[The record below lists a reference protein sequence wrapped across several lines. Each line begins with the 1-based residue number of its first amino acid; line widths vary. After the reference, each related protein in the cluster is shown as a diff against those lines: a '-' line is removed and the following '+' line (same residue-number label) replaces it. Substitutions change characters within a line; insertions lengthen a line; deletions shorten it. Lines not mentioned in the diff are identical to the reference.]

1 MPSRPNSSRV
11 PSTFDFRPASG
22 KGPLYARLA
31 EVIRDRVASGVL
43 GPGDRLPPIRQL
55 AHVLRI
61 HTNTVARSYA
71 ELEREGVLA
80 TRRGGGTFVASPSDD
95 PVLAALREE
104 RLRAI
109 VSKAALEALSL
120 GYTSAQ
126 VQEAMRRQLS
136 AHSQRHDA
144 LRVAGGKQAKEPTEA
159 LVIVGSD
166 DLALGLL
173 VNRLGRERSN
183 HRPVLSVHAGSL
195 GGLLALSRG
204 EAHLAGVHLWD
215 AVRGQYNVSFV
226 ARMFPTRRM
235 VLVNLAHRQQGLM
248 VHRRNPK
255 RIGGLEDL
263 ARQGIVLVNRQQG
276 SGTRLLLDY
285 ELKRRK
291 IDPSRLA
298 GYDHEVNDHVAVAEC
313 VANMSADVGMGT
325 LPAARALGLE
335 FIPVRSERY
344 DLVMFDESYE
354 SEMLKPLLRVLRSDA
369 FREAVDHLGGYDTS
383 QTGDLVARLDPSP
396 AARAAR

>member
-1 MPSRPNSSRV
+1 MRTRSRPPRV
-11 PSTFDFRPASG
+11 QTRCDLRPASG

-31 EVIRDRVASGVL
+31 DVIRDRVASGAL

-55 AHVLRI
+55 ARELNI

-109 VSKAALEALSL
+109 VSKVALEALSL

-136 AHSQRHDA
+136 AHRRRHDA
-144 LRVAGGKQAKEPTEA
+144 LQVAGVKPPKESAEA

-173 VNRLGRERSN
+173 VNRLGRDRANE
-183 HRPVLSVHAGSL
+183 RPVLSVHAGSL

-204 EAHLAGVHLWD
+204 EAHLAGMHLWD
-215 AVRGQYNVSFV
+215 ALRGQYNVPFV
-226 ARMFPTRRM
+226 ERMLPDRPM

-255 RIGGLEDL
+255 KIRGLEDL
-263 ARQGIVLVNRQQG
+263 AREGIVIVNRQQG

-291 IDPSRLA
+291 IEPARLA

-344 DLVMFDESYE
+344 DLVIPEANYE
-354 SEMLKPLLRVLRSDA
+354 SELLKPLLRVLRSDA
-369 FREAVDHLGGYDTS
+369 FREAVEHLGGYDTA
-383 QTGDLVARLDPSP
+383 QTGDVVVRLDPSP
-396 AARAAR
+396 AARVAR

>member
-1 MPSRPNSSRV
+1 
-11 PSTFDFRPASG
+11 
-22 KGPLYARLA
+22 
-31 EVIRDRVASGVL
+31 VL
-43 GPGDRLPPIRQL
+43 EAGDRLPPIRQL
-55 AHVLRI
+55 ARELNI

-71 ELEREGVLA
+71 ELEREGVLS
-80 TRRGGGTFVASPSDD
+80 TRRGGGTFVAAPSDD

-126 VQEAMRRQLS
+126 VQDALRRQLS
-136 AHSQRHDA
+136 AHSQRYDT
-144 LRVAGGKQAKEPTEA
+144 LRVAGAGHTQRATEA

-173 VNRLGRERSN
+173 VNRLGRDRSN
-183 HRPVLSVHAGSL
+183 LRPVLSVHAGSL

-204 EAHLAGVHLWD
+204 EAHLAGMHLWD
-215 AVRGQYNVSFV
+215 AQRGQYNLPYVE
-226 ARMFPTRRM
+226 RMFPDRRM

-255 RIGGLEDL
+255 KIRGLPDL
-263 ARQGIVLVNRQQG
+263 ARKGVVLVNRQPG

-285 ELKRRK
+285 ELSRRK
-291 IDPSRLA
+291 IDPATIA
-298 GYDHEVNDHVAVAEC
+298 GYDHEVTDHVAVAEC
-313 VANMSADVGMGT
+313 VANMTADVGMGT

-335 FIPVRSERY
+335 FLPVRHERY
-344 DLVMFDESYE
+344 DLVMPEEHYE
-354 SEMLKPLLRVLRSDA
+354 SELLKPLLRVLRSDA

-383 QTGDLVARLDPSP
+383 QTGDLVARLGPSP
-396 AARAAR
+396 ATRAAR